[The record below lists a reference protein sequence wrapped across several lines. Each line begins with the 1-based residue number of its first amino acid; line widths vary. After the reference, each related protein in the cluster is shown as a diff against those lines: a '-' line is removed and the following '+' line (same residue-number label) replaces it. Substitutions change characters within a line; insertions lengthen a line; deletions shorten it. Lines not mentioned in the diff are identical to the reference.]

1 MSDRKIDYGSLVST
15 AKSMPILNTAE
26 NVRQSLLKENPG
38 IEFPQFSRFFISDKN
53 AVPKGA
59 QVIKDKFYM
68 GKVYDLHFVKKD
80 GIGNHVLY
88 FVRK

>member
-1 MSDRKIDYGSLVST
+1 MSDRKTNYLALTSKTETL
-15 AKSMPILNTAE
+15 KSKTPAQILE
-26 NVRQSLLKENPG
+26 LLKEENSG
-38 IEFPQFSRFFISDKN
+38 IEVPNFSNFLFSDKHT
-53 AVPKGA
+53 VPKGA